1 MNTKTILILGG
12 VGLAAYYLFMKPP
25 AASAQSLAQQQAA
38 QAAALRLA
46 QQQSAANNLQS
57 QQTGQL
63 ISAGTSLLQTIIN
76 PPQNSGDVDMYGQDI
91 SPTGMYGVNKKNI
104 I

>member
-12 VGLAAYYLFMKPP
+12 VGLAAYYFLKPP
-25 AASAQSLAQQQAA
+25 TASAQSLTQQKAAQQTALKLAQQQAA
-38 QAAALRLA
+38 
-46 QQQSAANNLQS
+46 ANNLQA

-76 PPQNSGDVDMYGQDI
+76 PPDNGDTDMYGQNI
-91 SPTGMYGVNKKNI
+91 SPTGMYGINKKHI

>member
-12 VGLAAYYLFMKPP
+12 VGLAAYYFLKPST
-25 AASAQSLAQQQAA
+25 ASAQSLRQQQAA
-38 QAAALRLA
+38 QQTALRLA
-46 QQQSAANNLQS
+46 QQQAAANNLQT

-76 PPQNSGDVDMYGQDI
+76 PPQNNGDTDMYGQNI
-91 SPTGMYGVNKKNI
+91 SPTGMYGINKKNI

>member
-12 VGLAAYYLFMKPP
+12 VGLAAYYFLKPP
-25 AASAQSLAQQQAA
+25 TASAQTLAQQQAA

-46 QQQSAANNLQS
+46 QQQSAVNNFQS

-91 SPTGMYGVNKKNI
+91 SQPGMYGVNKKNI

>member
-12 VGLAAYYLFMKPP
+12 VGLAAYYFLKPP
-25 AASAQSLAQQQAA
+25 AASAQTLAQQQAA
-38 QAAALRLA
+38 QSTALKLA
-46 QQQSAANNLQS
+46 QQQAAANNLQS

-63 ISAGTSLLQTIIN
+63 ISAGTSLLQNIIN
-76 PPQNSGDVDMYGQDI
+76 PPQNSGQVDMYGENI